1 MVEPGDDAELP
12 QAMVTAP
19 RRRRLSIVWIIPI
32 VAALVAIGI
41 AVQRVRSEG
50 PTITIIFGAAQGIE
64 AGKTFIKYKDVNI
77 GQVRAVQLTEDFSKV
92 EVTAK
97 ITKRAEDLMV
107 QDAKFWIVSPTIS
120 LTGISGL
127 NTILSGNYIG
137 FEAGKSENDA
147 RRFIGLD
154 VAPFV
159 AGQMGQQLVLKA
171 DDLGSVGP
179 GSPIYFRRLP
189 VGQVV
194 AYDLASDGKSVEIK
208 VFVNAPY
215 DKFVSTG
222 TRFWKASGIDV
233 VADAN
238 GVSIR
243 TESLVALLVG
253 GLAFDDP
260 PFMPDKTPAS
270 PNTVY
275 TLYNDR
281 ASAMRAPDA
290 VTHRYVLHF
299 NESVRGLSVGAPV
312 TFLGL
317 PAGEVTG
324 IGLAFDEAKA
334 NIRPAVTIAFYP
346 ERLVSYATS
355 SDRAG
360 IGPLLKDDEKRRRAF
375 LQRLVDERGLRAQ
388 LRSGSLL
395 TGQLYV
401 AFDYFPHAAKA
412 KINWNRALPTLPA
425 VSSSLVEL
433 EAKVTNILDKID
445 KLPIE
450 AVGGAVKKDL
460 EDLDVVLASAN
471 KLIRNVDT
479 ELVPTLKTD
488 LEALQH
494 ALASVER
501 TLQNADAT
509 LLGPN
514 APAQQ
519 ELRDALTEF
528 TRAARSVRVLVDYLE
543 RHPESPIRGKSDTIS
558 GGK

>member
-1 MVEPGDDAELP
+1 
-12 QAMVTAP
+12 
-19 RRRRLSIVWIIPI
+19 
-32 VAALVAIGI
+32 
-41 AVQRVRSEG
+41 
-50 PTITIIFGAAQGIE
+50 
-64 AGKTFIKYKDVNI
+64 
-77 GQVRAVQLTEDFSKV
+77 
-92 EVTAK
+92 
-97 ITKRAEDLMV
+97 
-107 QDAKFWIVSPTIS
+107 
-120 LTGISGL
+120 
-127 NTILSGNYIG
+127 
-137 FEAGKSENDA
+137 
-147 RRFIGLD
+147 
-154 VAPFV
+154 
-159 AGQMGQQLVLKA
+159 
-171 DDLGSVGP
+171 
-179 GSPIYFRRLP
+179 
-189 VGQVV
+189 
-194 AYDLASDGKSVEIK
+194 
-208 VFVNAPY
+208 
-215 DKFVSTG
+215 
-222 TRFWKASGIDV
+222 
-233 VADAN
+233 
-238 GVSIR
+238 
-243 TESLVALLVG
+243 
-253 GLAFDDP
+253 
-260 PFMPDKTPAS
+260 
-270 PNTVY
+270 
-275 TLYNDR
+275 
-281 ASAMRAPDA
+281 
-290 VTHRYVLHF
+290 VLHF

>member
-1 MVEPGDDAELP
+1 
-12 QAMVTAP
+12 
-19 RRRRLSIVWIIPI
+19 
-32 VAALVAIGI
+32 
-41 AVQRVRSEG
+41 
-50 PTITIIFGAAQGIE
+50 
-64 AGKTFIKYKDVNI
+64 
-77 GQVRAVQLTEDFSKV
+77 
-92 EVTAK
+92 
-97 ITKRAEDLMV
+97 
-107 QDAKFWIVSPTIS
+107 
-120 LTGISGL
+120 
-127 NTILSGNYIG
+127 
-137 FEAGKSENDA
+137 
-147 RRFIGLD
+147 
-154 VAPFV
+154 
-159 AGQMGQQLVLKA
+159 
-171 DDLGSVGP
+171 
-179 GSPIYFRRLP
+179 
-189 VGQVV
+189 
-194 AYDLASDGKSVEIK
+194 
-208 VFVNAPY
+208 
-215 DKFVSTG
+215 
-222 TRFWKASGIDV
+222 
-233 VADAN
+233 
-238 GVSIR
+238 
-243 TESLVALLVG
+243 VG

-260 PFMPDKTPAS
+260 PFMPDKTPAP
-270 PNTVY
+270 PNTVF

-299 NESVRGLSVGAPV
+299 NESVRGLAVGAPV

-317 PAGEVTG
+317 PAGEVIG
-324 IGLAFDEAKA
+324 IGLAFDEAQA
-334 NIRPAVTIAFYP
+334 NVRPAVTIAFFP

-355 SDRAG
+355 RDRAD

-401 AFDYFPHAAKA
+401 AFDYFPKAAKA
-412 KINWNRALPTLPA
+412 RINWNRAIPTLPA

-460 EDLDVVLASAN
+460 EDLDVVLVSAN
-471 KLIRNVDT
+471 KLIRNADT

-543 RHPESPIRGKSDTIS
+543 RHPESPIRGKSETIS
-558 GGK
+558 GGR